1 VTSLEYIKDF
11 LTKDDRP
18 LKAQMLGID
27 YNGLY
32 PDAASLKRK
41 GHKMYRTGNRA
52 LATPSFI
59 EWSAM
64 DVVYLDGRIKV
75 VKSSTNDTGNGVRE
89 TWPGATTVPNLAN
102 LAEAEEKVYIRS
114 VIRRKEDPLN
124 YFSIEEYPPE
134 PFKSLL
140 HKLAWFAAYGIRCDR
155 CNTNCSPADIVGQ
168 GETPTTSSGECLCI
182 DCSVKNS

>member
-1 VTSLEYIKDF
+1 MTSLEYIKDF

-32 PDAASLKRK
+32 SDSASLKRK

-59 EWSAM
+59 EWTTM
-64 DVVYLDGRIKV
+64 DVVCVSGEVEL
-75 VKSSTNDTGNGVRE
+75 VKFSTNGTDNAVRE
-89 TWPGATTVPNLAN
+89 TWHPNTLVPNQAN